1 MTNSQISFH
10 FRGPLQLKQFA
21 AYAPVSTANIRH
33 ASPAQIRRHG
43 HQHQE
48 YHKRANANNGAHGK
62 YKRQEL
68 TATIGGQVV
77 SWVNNW
83 FGDTVA
89 TPAATASM
97 TSSVQMVTATID
109 GQVVSWPNNWFGA
122 TVTSKSESTFAP
134 TVGGQDEVENAGS
147 LLKI

>member
-1 MTNSQISFH
+1 M
-10 FRGPLQLKQFA
+10 
-21 AYAPVSTANIRH
+21 
-33 ASPAQIRRHG
+33 
-43 HQHQE
+43 
-48 YHKRANANNGAHGK
+48 
-62 YKRQEL
+62 
-68 TATIGGQVV
+68 
-77 SWVNNW
+77 
-83 FGDTVA
+83 A

-134 TVGGQDEVENAGS
+134 TVGGQDGVENAGS